1 MQRLLYP
8 IPEALELVPFS
19 RTTLYEEI
27 AKGAIAVVKVG
38 RRSFIAHEELE
49 RYVRDLTSQGA
60 A

>member
-8 IPEALELVPFS
+8 IPEALEQIPVS

-27 AKGAIAVVKVG
+27 ARGAIVVVKIG
-38 RRSFIAHEELE
+38 RRSFIAHDELE
-49 RYVRDLTSQGA
+49 RYVRTLTSPSA